1 MFENIF
7 KTLQLIF
14 YQFFYST
21 QHKLG
26 FQAPAT
32 LNFERII
39 DLHHFICF
47 YLIIILMIV
56 LWLLIT
62 LIDNFSFFYNVTQR
76 NNILNK
82 DEIIFKYTTKIFKA
96 FKFHSYELINFFNYS
111 NEKINN
117 NLKANTPDAKEII
130 GLNEH
135 FNLYIKTSMLYLI
148 ATTV

>member
-1 MFENIF
+1 MFDNIF

-14 YQFFYST
+14 NQFYYST

-62 LIDNFSFFYNVTQR
+62 LIDNFSFFYNVTKK
-76 NNILNK
+76 NNVINK
-82 DEIIFKYTTKIFKA
+82 DDIIFKYTTKIFKA

-111 NEKINN
+111 NSTVN
-117 NLKANTPDAKEII
+117 NLKVNNPDARQII

-135 FNLYIKTSMLYLI
+135 FNLYIRTSLLYLI